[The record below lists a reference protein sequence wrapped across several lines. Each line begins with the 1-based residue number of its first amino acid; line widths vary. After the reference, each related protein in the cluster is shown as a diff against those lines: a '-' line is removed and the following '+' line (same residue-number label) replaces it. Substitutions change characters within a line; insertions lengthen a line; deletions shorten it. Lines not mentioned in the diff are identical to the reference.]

1 MFVFEFSFIKDEV
14 CKIFNGVLMDIF
26 HEGFDAIFWILR
38 LDSLLMECSCMAPR
52 TPVVIVIRGF
62 VCHPIFRTLSIKGS
76 YLACLCMRACSG
88 NRSWQY
94 VNSINCIVC
103 VGDGSRGVDVWVG
116 TPKILRM
123 SGLSLAWQ

>member
-1 MFVFEFSFIKDEV
+1 MLFF
-14 CKIFNGVLMDIF
+14 G
-26 HEGFDAIFWILR
+26 ILR
-38 LDSLLMECSCMAPR
+38 LHSLLMECSCMAPH

-123 SGLSLAWQ
+123 YGLSLAWQ